1 MIRIL
6 DSASPHSGVGKYV
19 RELFA
24 SPHLAGR
31 LEHVRLDRSRGAA
44 VLRPGYDE
52 GEGRIVARLPA
63 RIPPAWWSA
72 ACSALV
78 PASPIVHATHQNLPG
93 ARGAF
98 RIVTVHDLFYATHPR
113 GLADRILARTLYPFL
128 PRYDRFL
135 CDSGDSADGLQRLLR
150 IPASRIQ
157 VVPLV
162 VDIPD
167 PSRIVAPDPS
177 LEGRRYVLHVS
188 SEEPRKNFATLLRAF
203 AALVQHPNSS
213 DLLLVKVGRA
223 AKASSRQEHL
233 ALAHELGIADRLRI
247 LEGISDE
254 HLCALYS
261 HASAMAMPSES
272 EGFGYPLAEAMAVGC
287 PSIAGDCPALREI
300 GGDLVPYAPPR
311 EPRAWTELLEAALEE
326 PSGSPERA
334 RRIERAR
341 LFSRQAFGERMK
353 VAYGLGA

>member
-1 MIRIL
+1 MIRVL

-44 VLRPGYDE
+44 LLRSGYDE
-52 GEGRIVARLPA
+52 GEGRILARLPA

-72 ACSALV
+72 ACSTLV
-78 PASPIVHATHQNLPG
+78 PPSSVVHATHQNLPG
-93 ARGAF
+93 ARGKF

-113 GLADRILARTLYPFL
+113 GLPDRLLAKSLYPFL

-135 CDSGDSADGLQRLLR
+135 CDSGDSAEGLQRLLK

-162 VDIPD
+162 VDIPESSQVIARD
-167 PSRIVAPDPS
+167 AT
-177 LEGRRYVLHVS
+177 LEDRRYVLHVS

-203 AALVQHPNSS
+203 AALVQDPTRS

-223 AKASSRQEHL
+223 AKATSRQEHL

-247 LEGISDE
+247 LEGISDDRLTSLYA
-254 HLCALYS
+254 HACAL
-261 HASAMAMPSES
+261 AMPSES
-272 EGFGYPLAEAMAVGC
+272 EGFGYPLAEALAVGC

-311 EPRAWTELLEAALEE
+311 DPKVWTSLLEAALEE
-326 PSGSPERA
+326 AADSPERA
-334 RRIERAR
+334 RRIGRAR
-341 LFSRQAFGERMK
+341 RFSREAFGERMRM
-353 VAYGLGA
+353 AYGL

>member
-1 MIRIL
+1 MIRVL
-6 DSASPHSGVGKYV
+6 DSASPHTGVGKYV

-24 SPHLAGR
+24 SPQLAGR
-31 LEHVRLDRSRGAA
+31 LEHVRLDRSRGEAL
-44 VLRPGYDE
+44 LRSGYDE
-52 GEGRIVARLPA
+52 GEGRILARLPA

-78 PASPIVHATHQNLPG
+78 PPAPIVHATHQNLPG
-93 ARGAF
+93 AHGKF

-113 GLADRILARTLYPFL
+113 GLPDRILAKSFYPFL
-128 PRYDRFL
+128 PRYDLFL
-135 CDSGDSADGLQRLLR
+135 CDSGDSADGLQRLLK

-162 VDIPD
+162 VAIPD
-167 PSRIVAPDPS
+167 PSQVIARDTT

-188 SEEPRKNFATLLRAF
+188 SEEPRKHFATLLRAF
-203 AALVQHPNSS
+203 ATLVQDPRHS

-223 AKASSRQEHL
+223 AKPASRQEHL
-233 ALAHELGIADRLRI
+233 ALAHELGIHDRLRI
-247 LEGISDE
+247 LEGIPDDR
-254 HLCALYS
+254 LVALYA
-261 HASAMAMPSES
+261 HAAVMAMPSES
-272 EGFGYPLAEAMAVGC
+272 EGFGYPLAEALAVGC

-311 EPRAWTELLEAALEE
+311 DPKVWTSLLEAALEE
-326 PSGSPERA
+326 SLGSPERT

-341 LFSRQAFGERMK
+341 LFSRAAFGERMR
-353 VAYGLGA
+353 VAYGL

>member
-24 SPHLAGR
+24 SPDLEGR

-44 VLRPGYDE
+44 LLRSGYDR
-52 GEGRIVARLPA
+52 GEGRTLARLPA
-63 RIPPAWWSA
+63 RLPPALWSA

-78 PASPIVHATHQNLPG
+78 PPAPIVHATHQNLPG
-93 ARGAF
+93 ARGGF

-113 GLADRILARTLYPFL
+113 GLPDRILAKSLYPFL

-135 CDSGDSADGLQRLLR
+135 CDSGDSAEGLQRLLK

-162 VDIPD
+162 VAIPD
-167 PSRIVAPDPS
+167 DSQGIAPDPS

-203 AALVQHPNSS
+203 AALVQDPSRS

-223 AKASSRQEHL
+223 AMPSFRLEHL
-233 ALAHELGIADRLRI
+233 ALARELGIADRLRI
-247 LEGISDE
+247 LEGIPDDRLTS
-254 HLCALYS
+254 LYA

-272 EGFGYPLAEAMAVGC
+272 EGFGYPLAEALAVGC
-287 PSIAGDCPALREI
+287 PAIAGDCPALREI

-311 EPRAWTELLEAALEE
+311 EAKTWTSLLEAALGE
-326 PSGSPERA
+326 SSDSPERA
-334 RRIERAR
+334 RRIARAR
-341 LFSRQAFGERMK
+341 LFSREAFGERMR
-353 VAYGLGA
+353 VAYGL